1 MWPSYTVP
9 RKLADAGPVPAA
21 PASRRQAVAA
31 GAEGGGGRLLCAMR
45 YGALGA
51 SSRLRL
57 AQYRPWLERAGIATS
72 ERAFLSNRYV
82 EALYRGGRRFAP
94 VLGAYLRA
102 LGAPAAARGN
112 DVLWIEKEYLPWLP
126 YWLERQAIGGTPY
139 ILDFDD
145 AWSLRYER
153 GAAPVRFLLGQKFTK
168 LLRGAALTVVANQVL
183 YDWAAAQGAGE
194 LLLLPTV
201 VDLAHYP
208 AVPPPDGAFTIGWI
222 GTPLTA
228 AYLDGI
234 AAPLRQLAA
243 EAPLKL
249 LIVGAPDADIPGV
262 PCEHLP
268 WDERT
273 EAALIGS
280 CHAGI
285 MPLPDD
291 DWARGKSG
299 YKLIQYMAM
308 GRPTVASPIGANRQ
322 IVLDGQTGFLAAS
335 DSEWLTALR
344 RLRDEPALR
353 AALGA
358 ASRRRVEQHYCL
370 DVTAPVLVEAVRGVL
385 RYRRGS
391 SG

>member
-1 MWPSYTVP
+1 MPSYTVP
-9 RKLADAGPVPAA
+9 RKLADAGPPPIATA
-21 PASRRQAVAA
+21 PSRHALAPEVA
-31 GAEGGGGRLLCAMR
+31 GRLPRLLCAMR

-57 AQYRPWLERAGIATS
+57 AQYRPWLERAGIATT
-72 ERAFLSNRYV
+72 ERAFLSDRYV
-82 EALYRGGRRFAP
+82 AALYRGGPRLLPA
-94 VLGAYLRA
+94 LGAYVRA
-102 LGAPAAARGN
+102 LRAPAAARSH
-112 DVLWIEKEYLPWLP
+112 DIMWIEKEYLPWLP
-126 YWLERQAIGGTPY
+126 YWLERRAIGDTPY

-145 AWSLRYER
+145 AWWLRYER
-153 GAAPVRFLLGQKFTK
+153 APAPARFLLGQKFTG
-168 LLRGAALTVVANQVL
+168 LLRGAALTVVANQTL
-183 YDWAAAQGAGE
+183 YDWAAAQGAGG

-208 AVPPPDGAFTIGWI
+208 AVPPAKGVFTIGWI

-228 AYLDGI
+228 AYLAEI
-234 AAPLRQLAA
+234 AAPLRALAA
-243 EAPLKL
+243 EAPLRL
-249 LIVGAPDADIPGV
+249 LIVGAPDADVPGV
-262 PCEHLP
+262 ACEHLP

-273 EAALIGS
+273 EAGLIGR

-322 IVLDGQTGFLAAS
+322 IVLDGQTGFLAGS
-335 DSEWLTALR
+335 DDEWLAALR

-353 AALGA
+353 DALGA
-358 ASRRRVEQHYCL
+358 ASRQRVEQHYCL
-370 DVTAPVLVEAVRGVL
+370 DVTAPILVDAVRGIL
-385 RYRRGS
+385 NRRGS